1 MKLIKY
7 ATSHCPMCKAM
18 EKQLELV
25 TIPHETVMLYEN
37 DNESIAARFKIRSVP
52 CTILFDDNDN
62 EIARWQGVVK
72 AEVIND
78 KIVECE
84 NL

>member
-1 MKLIKY
+1 MILIKY
-7 ATSHCPMCKAM
+7 ATSHCPMCQAM

-25 TIPHETVMLYEN
+25 TIPHKTIMLDEN
-37 DNESIAARFKIRSVP
+37 DNDIIAARFKIRSVP
-52 CTILFDDNDN
+52 CTILFDDNDK

-78 KIVECE
+78 KIIEYE
-84 NL
+84 Q